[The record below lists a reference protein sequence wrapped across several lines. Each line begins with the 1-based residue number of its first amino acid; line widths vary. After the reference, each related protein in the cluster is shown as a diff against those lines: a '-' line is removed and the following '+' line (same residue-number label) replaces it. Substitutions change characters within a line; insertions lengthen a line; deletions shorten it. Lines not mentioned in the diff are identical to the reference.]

1 MFSRHENLY
10 FIYTLWLLF
19 FTFLTNQ
26 YYNFNEIVLINQL
39 DSVSYMAIARSA
51 PEFSSE
57 NMPYH
62 HAQRVFIPYLIGL
75 ISNFFNINVFIV
87 FRIFTFLI
95 IFLIIF
101 IHCLIIKKLKTN
113 LYFSIISISL
123 LILNPYLIR
132 YFIAVPTMVND
143 AVFILA
149 LYLFSFGILFSNN
162 SSFFGVFFGLISR
175 QNGVFILIVYFIK
188 NFLNKKFGIIKDK
201 HTILTFI
208 LLLIISF
215 LANKYAKEVA
225 SGNFD
230 YKHVYGIFDWILT
243 SFNLIILLKWL
254 ILPLYSYLPAIL
266 IGLIFLKFNEKK
278 KNNMSDF
285 FIMIFLFI
293 SIVGVSYLP
302 GPDLAGR
309 NIIRQTSLAYPIFL
323 IFGLWFFEL
332 KGKIFNI
339 VTFIFL
345 ILIMHIWSL
354 HPRYSNFSL
363 FEILRNYLI

>member
-162 SSFFGVFFGLISR
+162 SSFFGVFFGLISGYYGGILDKIIIHLAVVR
-175 QNGVFILIVYFIK
+175 Q
-188 NFLNKKFGIIKDK
+188 
-201 HTILTFI
+201 
-208 LLLIISF
+208 
-215 LANKYAKEVA
+215 
-225 SGNFD
+225 
-230 YKHVYGIFDWILT
+230 
-243 SFNLIILLKWL
+243 
-254 ILPLYSYLPAIL
+254 
-266 IGLIFLKFNEKK
+266 
-278 KNNMSDF
+278 
-285 FIMIFLFI
+285 
-293 SIVGVSYLP
+293 
-302 GPDLAGR
+302 R
-309 NIIRQTSLAYPIFL
+309 
-323 IFGLWFFEL
+323 
-332 KGKIFNI
+332 
-339 VTFIFL
+339 
-345 ILIMHIWSL
+345 
-354 HPRYSNFSL
+354 
-363 FEILRNYLI
+363 